1 MDQKPTLILAD
12 DHGLFRQGIKSIL
25 VQQNIANVIGEAS
38 NGIELIELLSHG
50 KPDLVIMDIDMPQM
64 NGIEATQKALAIFPD
79 LKIIVYTMFGDKEY
93 YQKMSELGVKAFMLK
108 SKGIQELGKVIQDVM
123 MGKDALS
130 KLPPRRIRNSS
141 FGADRMEIPPK
152 PNEEESKGN

>member
-1 MDQKPTLILAD
+1 MILKPNLILAD
-12 DHGLFRQGIKSIL
+12 DHCLFRQGIKSII
-25 VQQNIANVIGEAS
+25 VQQNIAHVIGEAS

-108 SKGIQELGKVIQDVM
+108 SNGIHELCKVIQDVM
-123 MGKDALS
+123 MGKEVLS
-130 KLPPRRIRNSS
+130 NVPPGRIRNPSY
-141 FGADRMEIPPK
+141 GAGKMENSPQNNI
-152 PNEEESKGN
+152 EEFKGN